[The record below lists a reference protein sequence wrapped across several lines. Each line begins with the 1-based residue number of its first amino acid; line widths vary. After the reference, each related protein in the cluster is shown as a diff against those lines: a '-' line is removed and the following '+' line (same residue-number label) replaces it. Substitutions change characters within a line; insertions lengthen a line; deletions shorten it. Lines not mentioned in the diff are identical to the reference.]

1 MARRRMFSLDVVDT
15 DKFANMT
22 LKSRYLYYEL
32 AIRADDDG
40 FVGAPNK
47 IIRMVECGLEN
58 LEELIKS
65 GFVIKFKTGVIVIT
79 DWKRNNDIRKQRYT
93 PTLYQEE
100 FSSLT
105 LINNRYVLNS
115 DCGKSNVIPKVVPN
129 VIPKVVTEEDTD
141 KERLDKDRLG
151 KDRQEEI
158 KESLVKDI
166 DIGSSCGSQD
176 FNIFTYFQQRGFVS
190 ISPMMYQDILAL
202 IEMYSIEEV
211 KQAVEIADQQGKH
224 TLSYVK
230 GILQNRRAGKGTSKQ
245 LSKEE
250 IAWNEIE
257 ERIKRGED
265 PF

>member
-15 DKFANMT
+15 DKFSNMT

-47 IIRMVECGLEN
+47 IIRMVECDAAN
-58 LEELIKS
+58 LEELIKNE
-65 GFVIKFKTGVIVIT
+65 FVIKFKTGVIVIT

-100 FSSLT
+100 FSSLA
-105 LINNRYVLNS
+105 LVNNRYVL
-115 DCGKSNVIPKVVPN
+115 KSLLENEPNVVPN
-129 VIPKVVTEEDTD
+129 VIPMVVPKVIPMEDTD
-141 KERLDKDRLG
+141 KDRLDKDRLD
-151 KDRQEEI
+151 KERQEEI
-158 KESLVKDI
+158 NEISVKDI
-166 DIGSSCGSQD
+166 ESSSGSSQN

-190 ISPMMYQDILAL
+190 ISSMMYHDIQTL
-202 IEMYSIEEV
+202 IEMYSMEEV
-211 KQAVEIADQQGKH
+211 KQAVDIADQQGKH

-230 GILQNRRAGKGTSKQ
+230 GVLQHRRSDGDRKGK
-245 LSKEE
+245 SKEE
-250 IAWNEIE
+250 IAWSKME